1 MSHAVAEAS
10 RLAGDRPRRTGAIRF
25 RRQREVF
32 LAYLLL
38 APAVA
43 LVLGLQ
49 AFPLAWQTRLSLT
62 DFTPVARAGAAFVGF
77 RNYLEF
83 LRDPGFWLAAT
94 NTAGYIAIT
103 ALLKLAVGIAM
114 ALILYRP
121 FPGRPL
127 VYLAAFL
134 PWAYPAGV
142 GIIAWYWYM
151 TPPLHTSYGPVMV
164 GLRLFFDAHL
174 GDGAWGFISLILF
187 NVWRG
192 GSFTAIFLLAALN
205 GIPQELFD
213 YAVLEVRSGWRK
225 FWMVIVP
232 LLRPFLALAGFL
244 SLASAVGDLGNVWA
258 MTGGRVVY
266 PIIWTQSLHLA
277 LFGGQW
283 GKAFALALLP
293 LPVLLAILAVCF
305 WLLEP
310 LEEAPA

>member
-1 MSHAVAEAS
+1 MSHAVAEAPE
-10 RLAGDRPRRTGAIRF
+10 LAAGRPQRSGAVRF

-49 AFPLAWQTRLSLT
+49 AFPLAWQARLSLT
-62 DFTPVARAGAAFVGF
+62 NFAPVARPEAAFVGF
-77 RNYLEF
+77 RNYVEF
-83 LRDPGFWLAAT
+83 LKDPAFWLAAT
-94 NTAGYIAIT
+94 NTAGYLVIT

-114 ALILYRP
+114 ALVLYRP

-187 NVWRG
+187 NIWRG

-232 LLRPFLALAGFL
+232 LLRPFLALAAFL
-244 SLASAVGDLGNVWA
+244 SLTSAVGDLGNVWA

>member
-1 MSHAVAEAS
+1 
-10 RLAGDRPRRTGAIRF
+10 
-25 RRQREVF
+25 VF

-49 AFPLAWQTRLSLT
+49 AFPLAYQVRLSLT
-62 DFTPVARAGAAFVGF
+62 DFSPMARAGAAFVGL
-77 RNYLEF
+77 RNYLEI
-83 LRDPGFWLAAT
+83 LGDPGFWLAAG
-94 NTAGYIAIT
+94 NTTGYIVIT
-103 ALLKLAVGIAM
+103 GVLKLAVGIAM
-114 ALILYRP
+114 ALILSRP

-151 TPPLHTSYGPVMV
+151 TPPLHTSYGPAMV
-164 GLRLFFDAHL
+164 GLRLFFDAHV
-174 GDGAWGFISLILF
+174 GDGAWGFISLVLF
-187 NVWRG
+187 NIWRG

-232 LLRPFLALAGFL
+232 LLRPFMALAAFL
-244 SLASAVGDLGNVWA
+244 SLTSAVGDLGNVWA

-266 PIIWTQSLHLA
+266 PIIWTQAIHLA
-277 LFGGQW
+277 LIGGQW

-305 WLLEP
+305 RLVEP

>member
-1 MSHAVAEAS
+1 VSQAAAEVA
-10 RLAGDRPRRTGAIRF
+10 GTPFRRGGTLRT
-25 RRQREVF
+25 RRQREVL

-43 LVLGLQ
+43 LVLGVL
-49 AFPLAWQTRLSLT
+49 AFPLVWQTRLSLT
-62 DFTPVARAGAAFVGF
+62 DFAPMIRPTAMFVGF

-83 LRDPGFWLAAT
+83 LKDPAFWPAAA
-94 NTAGYIAIT
+94 NTAGYIVIT
-103 ALLKLAVGIAM
+103 AALKLAVGIAM

-142 GIIAWYWYM
+142 GIVAWYWYM
-151 TPPLHTSYGPVMV
+151 TPPLHTSYGPAMV
-164 GLRLFFDAHL
+164 ALRLFFDAHV

-213 YAVLEVRSGWRK
+213 YAALEVRSAGRK

-232 LLRPFLALAGFL
+232 LLRPFLALAAFL
-244 SLASAVGDLGNVWA
+244 SLTSAVGDLGNVWT

-266 PIIWTQSLHLA
+266 PVIWTQSLHLA

-283 GKAFALALLP
+283 GKAFALSLLP
-293 LPVLLAILAVCF
+293 LPALLVILAVCF
-305 WLLEP
+305 WLIEP